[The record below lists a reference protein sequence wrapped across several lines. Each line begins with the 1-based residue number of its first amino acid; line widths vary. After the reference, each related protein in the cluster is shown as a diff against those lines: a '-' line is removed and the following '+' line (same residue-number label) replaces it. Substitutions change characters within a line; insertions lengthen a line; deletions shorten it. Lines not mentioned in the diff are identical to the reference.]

1 MRRKGQIPYQIY
13 TWLTE
18 GPRKVE
24 PQEAIVL
31 NHIIPKFE
39 FKMLERGNT
48 STQLKSYKC
57 LSFPEPRVFIDMRL
71 IRNHFGSSH
80 LRLKRISI
88 VTDP

>member
-31 NHIIPKFE
+31 NHIILKFMYE
-39 FKMLERGNT
+39 ILERGKYFDT
-48 STQLKSYKC
+48 T
-57 LSFPEPRVFIDMRL
+57 
-71 IRNHFGSSH
+71 
-80 LRLKRISI
+80 
-88 VTDP
+88 